1 MWGDCESPAAAPLH
15 HPADVPHRSENSAL
29 GTILV
34 PVNHAPVAGRRG
46 VPVLSDTSASRGF
59 SAPCGVV
66 PSSDEALSV
75 AAEGEDGCWPGV
87 TSVEAWFEA
96 DGEAVSWPGVTS
108 ADGVPALGV
117 DGSADGVSVP
127 GVTSAEGVTD
137 GSPGVGV

>member
-1 MWGDCESPAAAPLH
+1 M
-15 HPADVPHRSENSAL
+15 
-29 GTILV
+29 
-34 PVNHAPVAGRRG
+34 
-46 VPVLSDTSASRGF
+46 LSDTSVSRGF

-96 DGEAVSWPGVTS
+96 EGEAVSWPGVTS

>member
-1 MWGDCESPAAAPLH
+1 MWGDCEPPAAAPLH

-87 TSVEAWFEA
+87 TSLEAWFEA
-96 DGEAVSWPGVTS
+96 DGET
-108 ADGVPALGV
+108 VP
-117 DGSADGVSVP
+117 
-127 GVTSAEGVTD
+127 
-137 GSPGVGV
+137 